1 MSQEMPYANED
12 RDPFKYRNLWKKR
25 MLENANRESVQEEV
39 DSLSDGGRYNVTI
52 SFENMTPEVVS
63 WLMGNMNSY
72 IHMARFVDIEPV
84 KETRKGLHHT
94 FEAYD
99 ETNAV
104 SED

>member
-1 MSQEMPYANED
+1 MTQEMPYANED

-39 DSLSDGGRYNVTI
+39 DNLSDGGRYNVTI

-72 IHMARFVDIEPV
+72 IHMARFVDIEPI
-84 KETRKGLHHT
+84 
-94 FEAYD
+94 
-99 ETNAV
+99 N
-104 SED
+104 